1 MNSKTF
7 IILTIFII
15 VFLVLIIL
23 YNGKYKNTIK
33 ISNMNS
39 KDRFIDYTTLS
50 EDDITYLTD
59 NTFIPELNTVNQN
72 LNNIQTAFG
81 TDYNNPTII
90 NVLQSYVD
98 DNLITQT
105 IYDTT
110 LNDNLQ
116 YNLDNQKKL
125 LTYKLFNRAI

>member
-23 YNGKYKNTIK
+23 YNGKDKNTIK

-72 LNNIQTAFG
+72 LNNIQNAFG